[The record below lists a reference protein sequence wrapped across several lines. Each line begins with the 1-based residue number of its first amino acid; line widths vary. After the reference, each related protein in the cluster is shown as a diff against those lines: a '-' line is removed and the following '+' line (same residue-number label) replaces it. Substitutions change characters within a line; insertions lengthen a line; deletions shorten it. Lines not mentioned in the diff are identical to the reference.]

1 MADNDRHVFLTQ
13 NGMWANQ
20 RQGSDRPASL
30 HRTQREAEDSARE
43 MLRNSGGGDL
53 VTHGLD
59 GRIRSKDTIG
69 RPDPL
74 PPRDR
79 EH

>member
-1 MADNDRHVFLTQ
+1 MADNDRHVFRTEDGQ
-13 NGMWANQ
+13 WANQ
-20 RQGSDRPASL
+20 RQGAGRPASL
-30 HRTQREAEDSARE
+30 HNTQREAEDAARE

-53 VTHGLD
+53 VTHGVD

-74 PPRDR
+74 PPRDT